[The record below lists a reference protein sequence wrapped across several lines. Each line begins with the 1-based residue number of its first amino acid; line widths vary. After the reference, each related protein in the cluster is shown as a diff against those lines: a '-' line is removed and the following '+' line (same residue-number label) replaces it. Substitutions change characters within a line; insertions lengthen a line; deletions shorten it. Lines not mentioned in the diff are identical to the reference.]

1 MKRLRFTARPDPA
14 VAPAPFL
21 LLADSAAVD
30 EARLH
35 DWTVTSDRVTAL
47 FTVDGDRSGFAAE
60 LASHPPVASAETE
73 RIDDDRFS
81 LLLTLD
87 LTATPVVERVFDAM
101 VREGVVVVKPAVYR
115 DGAVDATLVGDGD
128 TLQGLLDAVPSFVD
142 VTVHEV
148 GVYRGDPRTGAGFVL
163 TSRQLEALRAAI
175 DLGYYEQSSEATHAD
190 VAEALGCASSTVS
203 EHLKKAEAALV
214 RTALGDES
222 GR

>member
-35 DWTVTSDRVTAL
+35 DWTVTSDHVTAL
-47 FTVDGDRSGFAAE
+47 FTVDGDRSGFAEE
-60 LASHPPVASAETE
+60 LASHPAVASAETE

-87 LTATPVVERVFDAM
+87 LTATPIVERVFDAM

-115 DGAVDATLVGDGD
+115 DGAVDATLVGDGE
-128 TLQGLLDAVPSFVD
+128 TLQALLDAVPSFVD

-148 GVYRGDPRTGAGFVL
+148 GVYRGDPRRAAGVVL
-163 TSRQLEALRAAI
+163 TPRQREALRAAI
-175 DLGYYEQSSEATHAD
+175 DLGYYDQPSRTTHAD
-190 VAEALGCASSTVS
+190 VAGELGCAPSTAS

-214 RTALGDES
+214 RAALGSDPS
-222 GR
+222 N